1 MSEQQLNIPEGGL
14 DLRSAAAL
22 LVERND
28 SNRENDTAEEPRETE
43 SEALADGEAEV
54 EQSEEE
60 LEQVELQGDE
70 DSYEEAE
77 EVERFIVKV
86 DGEEIE
92 VDIDE
97 LTKGYSRQASYTKKS
112 QKLADEAREFEA
124 QRDAVLQERAVYADL
139 LGKMQNR
146 ILSEDAVKE
155 PDWDALYDEN
165 PIQASK
171 QKYQWDKAQ
180 KEREVQLSKKAAEQN
195 RLSEELKKEQ
205 SKAMQ
210 EIVATETIKVREA
223 IPGWSDDKGFK
234 EGATQLRE
242 WLIDFGMEE
251 DDVNAMVKSKHVE
264 IAEMARKY
272 ALGQTKTK
280 DRPTNT
286 RTVKAGSSRR
296 TKANPKSKATK
307 ALNERLQKTGRL
319 QDAAELAKLLEL

>member
-43 SEALADGEAEV
+43 SEALAEGEAVV

-60 LEQVELQGDE
+60 LEEVELQGDE

-92 VDIDE
+92 VDLDE

-112 QKLADEAREFEA
+112 QKLADESREFEA

-146 ILSEDAVKE
+146 ILSEDAVRE
-155 PDWDALYDEN
+155 PDWDALYEEN

-180 KEREVQLSKKAAEQN
+180 KEREVQLGKIAAEQN

-210 EIVATETIKVREA
+210 EIVAAETAKVREA
-223 IPGWSDDKGFK
+223 IPGWSDDNGFK
-234 EGATQLRE
+234 QGATQLRD

-280 DRPTNT
+280 DRPTAT

-307 ALNERLQKTGRL
+307 ALNERLQKSGRL